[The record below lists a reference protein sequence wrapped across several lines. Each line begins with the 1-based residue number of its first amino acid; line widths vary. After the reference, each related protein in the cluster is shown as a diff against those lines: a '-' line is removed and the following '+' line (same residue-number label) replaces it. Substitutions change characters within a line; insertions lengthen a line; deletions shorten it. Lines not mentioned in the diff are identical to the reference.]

1 MAVERNEIRMVN
13 TNLVYDC
20 SFIINMRQMG
30 IKQARIV
37 VNKAFATTS
46 LKKREVF
53 KFSNF
58 LLIFNRAYKQ
68 PISII
73 MATTYVM

>member
-20 SFIINMRQMG
+20 SFIISMRQMG
-30 IKQARIV
+30 IKQAIIV
-37 VNKAFATTS
+37 VNKALATTS
-46 LKKREVF
+46 LKNREVS
-53 KFSNF
+53 KLSNF